1 MKKKYWVAEK
11 QKHAL
16 HFHFSSSKFESYGS
30 VLDAPIPN
38 DEPLPDIDEEIKKRL
53 EVVKQPTNDLDQE
66 FSDKSIA
73 ERLANLKGIPHKE
86 YDHRAMLNVVDKRT
100 ETEMAN
106 DLVAQFMKEVSL
118 DEAAKDDYEDP
129 IKSIERRLAALKGS
143 PTNDSP
149 AKPNGI
155 QTDSPEDEET
165 LAKKI
170 VTKVRSIRF
179 TKITNDIFKMCNFP
193 ISS

>member
-1 MKKKYWVAEK
+1 M
-11 QKHAL
+11 
-16 HFHFSSSKFESYGS
+16 
-30 VLDAPIPN
+30 
-38 DEPLPDIDEEIKKRL
+38 
-53 EVVKQPTNDLDQE
+53 VKQPTNDLDQE

-143 PTNDSP
+143 PTNDSSG
-149 AKPNGI
+149 KTNGI

-170 VTKVRSIRF
+170 VTKVRSIRY
-179 TKITNDIFKMCNFP
+179 TTISNDIFKMCTFP
-193 ISS
+193 ISF